1 MYMRGAKKMS
11 GWRMIVTF
19 PVVLCLLL
27 TAGCATTVED
37 LIRDQRAGVS
47 HVYQVNEEQ
56 AWKIAKKVFLM
67 EGIQDWEIEEDRGEH
82 LINYIG
88 VLGVWIFPVDEES
101 TRIIAKKAAT
111 PCSPLPDLMDEE
123 TFHERFGQAA
133 EIIKAG
139 KTLP

>member
-1 MYMRGAKKMS
+1 MS
-11 GWRMIVTF
+11 GLRMIVSL
-19 PVVLCLLL
+19 PVFLCLLL
-27 TAGCATTVED
+27 TAGCATTIED
-37 LIRDQRAGVS
+37 LVKDQREGVS
-47 HVYQVNEEQ
+47 RVYDVNEEQ

-111 PCSPLPDLMDEE
+111 PCNPLPDLMDEE

-133 EIIKAG
+133 EVIKAG
-139 KTLP
+139 KALP